1 MNTTIS
7 FFISYIDALFPEGD
21 IPSVDGAIDYCE
33 IGKFIEMP
41 PRKNFS
47 EYMKPKTC
55 DVFDWFSPG
64 QFFYYFPEL
73 MKCSL
78 KKVGDYDEFSWYEEF
93 VWRIFSSANNTPA
106 SEAYLY
112 NEKWA
117 LFSNEQL
124 LAVRLWLQILKPFL
138 RDAELYDLL
147 TRSIENLELKSLMRE
162 DKK

>member
-1 MNTTIS
+1 
-7 FFISYIDALFPEGD
+7 
-21 IPSVDGAIDYCE
+21 
-33 IGKFIEMP
+33 
-41 PRKNFS
+41 
-47 EYMKPKTC
+47 
-55 DVFDWFSPG
+55 
-64 QFFYYFPEL
+64 